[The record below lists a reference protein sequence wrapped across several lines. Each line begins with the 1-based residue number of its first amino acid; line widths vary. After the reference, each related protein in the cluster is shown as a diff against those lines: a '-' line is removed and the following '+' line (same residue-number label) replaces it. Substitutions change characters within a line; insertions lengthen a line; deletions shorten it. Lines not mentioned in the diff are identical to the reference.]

1 MKKSQATLIALSA
14 LAMLALFGC
23 SKSDQSTSATIAS
36 PTCADLPSI
45 SDPAQRAELQ
55 KKCPRSGAAFQPSP
69 AKSY

>member
-1 MKKSQATLIALSA
+1 MKKTQAIAIALSTFALMA
-14 LAMLALFGC
+14 LAGC
-23 SKSDQSTSATIAS
+23 SKSDQAASATVAS
-36 PTCADLPSI
+36 PTCADLPNL